1 MSTAS
6 QAESSPRT
14 YLRVLAALL
23 ALTAVTVLAAG
34 VNFGAP
40 SINVVIAL
48 AIASLKG
55 SLVAL
60 YFMHLRHER
69 PMNAVIFLTGM
80 AMLAIFLMFCFLDTA
95 SREPVAPSA
104 APAAQA
110 AGGLRPSSARILR
123 AS

>member
-1 MSTAS
+1 MSATP
-6 QAESSPRT
+6 QAESGTRT
-14 YLRVLAALL
+14 YLCVLAVLL

-40 SINVVIAL
+40 SVNVVIAL

-69 PMNAVIFLTGM
+69 PMNAVIFLTGL

-104 APAAQA
+104 APAPQA
-110 AGGLRPSSARILR
+110 AGGARPTSARILR